1 MLEYVL
7 VEGKKIVVEKTIYVF
22 SNGELKRKD
31 NTLSF
36 ESTSGRK
43 FIPVEVTR
51 EILLFGEVSLNTNL
65 LSFLSQHEIILHYFN
80 YYGYYAGSAYPREH
94 LSSGEMTLRQSE
106 HYLDSVKRV
115 DLAQRF
121 VSGAALNIRRV
132 LKYYDNR
139 GKDVLRS
146 LSRVEELISAIE
158 GQTSIP
164 QLMAIEGNV
173 REAYYNAFDA
183 ILEEKEFAFDG
194 RNRRPPRDPLNA
206 LISFGNSILYTT
218 VLGEIY
224 KTHLDPRIGY
234 LHSTNTRRFSLNL
247 DVSEIFKP
255 VLVDRIIM
263 TLVAKRILKAHD
275 FERDSG
281 GIFLREKGRE
291 LFLRQWDERLAQTI
305 QHREIGRPVSY
316 RRLIRLELYKL
327 EKHLLGEKQYEPFIT
342 QW

>member
-1 MLEYVL
+1 M
-7 VEGKKIVVEKTIYVF
+7 VEKTIYVF

-36 ESTSGRK
+36 ESANGRK

-65 LSFLSQHEIILHYFN
+65 LAFLSQHEIILHYFN

-94 LSSGEMTLRQSE
+94 LASGEMTLRQSE
-106 HYLDSVKRV
+106 HYLNPDKRL
-115 DLAQRF
+115 DLARRF
-121 VSGAALNIRRV
+121 VFGAAANIRRV

-139 GKDVLRS
+139 GKNVQSFLN
-146 LSRVEELISAIE
+146 RVEELIPVLGE
-158 GQTSIP
+158 QTSVP

-183 ILEEKEFAFDG
+183 ILEEKEFAFNG

-206 LISFGNSILYTT
+206 LISFGNSILYTAI
-218 VLGEIY
+218 LGEIY

-247 DVSEIFKP
+247 DASEIFKP

-263 TLVAKRILKAHD
+263 TLVSKRMLKAHD

-281 GIFLREKGRE
+281 GVFLGEKGRD
-291 LFLRQWDERLAQTI
+291 LFLRQWDERLSQTI

-327 EKHLLGEKQYEPFIT
+327 EKHLLGEKSYEPFVT